1 MFVAV
6 VERSELVAALRL
18 TPGRSPG
25 LRDAAAGHCFG
36 WERLAAERATQENL
50 QRLHELQNK
59 LYADRRYAVLI
70 VLQAFDGGGKDSTIR
85 RVFGAFNPQGCNVV
99 AFKPPSLEEQ
109 AHDFLWRVH
118 QHAPAKGSVA
128 IFNRSHYEDVLVP
141 VVERSIDE
149 RVARQRYAAIN
160 DFERLLTDNATRVVK
175 IFLQISR
182 AEQKRRFEERRTHPE
197 KRWKLDLADLA
208 KRRQW
213 SAYHRAY
220 SAAFSACG
228 TAAAPWYVVPADRR
242 WFRDLAVSQI
252 VRAQFEQLRL
262 RWPVL
267 DPRLARAVLR

>member
-1 MFVAV
+1 MDPI
-6 VERSELVAALRL
+6 ERSEIVAALRL
-18 TPGRSPG
+18 APGRAPSLP
-25 LRDAAAGHCFG
+25 DAAAGRCLG
-36 WERLAAERATQENL
+36 WERAAAEHATQENL

-85 RVFGAFNPQGCNVV
+85 RVFGAFNPQGCSVV

-118 QHAPAKGSVA
+118 RHAPPKGSVA
-128 IFNRSHYEDVLVP
+128 VFNRSHYEDVLVP
-141 VVERSIDE
+141 VVDRLID
-149 RVARQRYAAIN
+149 RRTVRQRHAAIN
-160 DFERLLTDNATRVVK
+160 DFERMLIDNGTRVVK
-175 IFLQISR
+175 IFLHISR

-197 KRWKLDLADLA
+197 KRWKFDLADLA

-213 SAYHRAY
+213 VAYHTAY
-220 SAAFSACG
+220 KAAFAACG

-252 VRAQFEQLRL
+252 VRAEFERLRL
-262 RWPVL
+262 RWPAL
-267 DPRLARAVLR
+267 DQRLAAATLR

>member
-1 MFVAV
+1 MVAL
-6 VERSELVAALRL
+6 ERSELVDALRL
-18 TPGRSPG
+18 APGCSTA
-25 LRDAAAGHCFG
+25 LHDAAAGACFS
-36 WERLAAERATQENL
+36 WERAAAEHATQENL

-118 QHAPAKGSVA
+118 RHAPPKGSVA
-128 IFNRSHYEDVLVP
+128 VFNRSHYEDVLVP
-141 VVERSIDE
+141 VVERSIE
-149 RVARQRYAAIN
+149 PQVVRQRHAAIN
-160 DFERLLTDNATRVVK
+160 DFERMLIDNGTRVVK
-175 IFLQISR
+175 IFLHISR

-197 KRWKLDLADLA
+197 KRWKLDVADLA

-213 SAYHRAY
+213 GAYHKAY
-220 SAAFSACG
+220 SAAFAACG
-228 TAAAPWYVVPADRR
+228 TATAPWYVVPADRR

-252 VRAQFEQLRL
+252 VRVEFEGLRL
-262 RWPVL
+262 RWPAL
-267 DPRLARAVLR
+267 DRRLAGAALR